1 MMRFG
6 LLFRGVVPAT
16 LLAACAIGESD
27 VHRWEGTVHGPEKLV
42 AVVAHD
48 KYKPE
53 LRKEAAMSL
62 VRMPPRN
69 GTRQGIKLLIDKHK
83 NEEGEE
89 IEGALTG
96 LPEDQRAKVIDLMI
110 PELIAGMQKVPAPAV
125 EGQPVPPDDSIPYKD
140 VTFAML
146 AHEPPLVTNKD
157 TKLKLE
163 EALISWAQT
172 SFETRLE
179 NGSQQFGVEQMM
191 RLLGDRSVTKLPS
204 LMTDSAYRVDR
215 MAGLVADIGNA
226 DTKLKASE
234 ALVAIAKKVE
244 SPEWF
249 EAQKKYVDE
258 INKKGNVKASPEQLT
273 GQVVKLQD
281 RKLNEELFPAMKRIG
296 QLPVTDYL
304 YAFAADPKR
313 PEERRKLALAALE
326 GKPDKNNPKD
336 LERLFAIAKDESTPD
351 SVKDLAFARI
361 GELPKEQILPKLYQL
376 FDQPKKWKV
385 RWVAA
390 SLVLKTITTKQ
401 VPEFMAKLPAT
412 NKVKSGM
419 TEGLSYGGLIAK
431 MEPPAGEPKPRDV
444 INGFLTSKSFGAK
457 MTALGYFYNGKKA
470 DVGALKPFEEDKEP
484 LPKCDKEDDCQW
496 ACAVAKPGAAEPET
510 KEIATVGELVKLCIE
525 PTMTQ

>member
-1 MMRFG
+1 M
-6 LLFRGVVPAT
+6 
-16 LLAACAIGESD
+16 ACAIGESD

-83 NEEGEE
+83 NEQGEE
-89 IEGALTG
+89 VDGALSG
-96 LPEDQRAKVIDLMI
+96 LPEEARSKVIELMV
-110 PELIAGMQKVPAPAV
+110 PELIAGMAKTPPPAV
-125 EGQPVPPDDSIPYKD
+125 EGQPVPADDSIPYKD
-140 VTFAML
+140 ITFAML

-163 EALISWAQT
+163 EALIAWAQT

-191 RLLGDRSVTKLPS
+191 RLLGARSVTKLPS
-204 LMTDSAYRVDR
+204 LMTVEAYRVDR
-215 MAGLVADIGNA
+215 MAGLVADIGDA
-226 DTKLKASE
+226 ATKLKASE

-244 SPEWF
+244 STEWV
-249 EAQKKYVDE
+249 ESQKKFIDE
-258 INKKGNVKASPEQLT
+258 HNKKTNVKASPEQLQ
-273 GQVVKLQD
+273 GQVTKVQD

-336 LERLFAIAKDESTPD
+336 LERLFAIVKDEGTPD
-351 SVKDLAFARI
+351 SVKDIAFMRM
-361 GELPKEQILPKLYQL
+361 GELPKEQIIPKLYMI
-376 FDQPKKWKV
+376 FEQPKKWKI

-412 NKVKSGM
+412 SKAKIGM
-419 TEGLSYGGLIAK
+419 TEGLSYGGLISK

-444 INGFLTSKSFGAK
+444 ITPFLTSKSFGAK
-457 MTALGYFYNGKKA
+457 MAAIGYFYEGKKA
-470 DVGALKPFEEDKEP
+470 DIPALKSLEEDKEP
-484 LPKCDKEDDCQW
+484 LPKCDKEDDCGWQ
-496 ACAVAKPGAAEPET
+496 CGVAKPGAAE
-510 KEIATVGELVKLCIE
+510 KEMKDITTVGELVKLCVI
-525 PTMTQ
+525 PTMEH